1 MSNPNVKFSSKLYR
15 PLSDQS
21 TLFCSQV
28 NAGVSFISNDVYEGN
43 PVVAPRHWLLKF
55 VHFTPHNC
63 REALCVYQ
71 WSKYTWGTFRLSST
85 HICKLA
91 WKKMENIYRV
101 GIYYLTR
108 AMCKKY
114 VNKINSAIWRRQIWI
129 KANNGIR
136 YLKEIFNLQQKYP
149 FNKQNTGNT
158 VWTDKYANNI
168 FFQLKNDSWIKTFFD
183 VVFSLEIIYISQ
195 ILPSK

>member
-1 MSNPNVKFSSKLYR
+1 MR

-21 TLFCSQV
+21 TLFCLQV
-28 NAGVSFISNDVYEGN
+28 NTGVNFISNDVYEGN

-55 VHFTPHNC
+55 VHFTPYNC

-114 VNKINSAIWRRQIWI
+114 VNKINSAFKDGKFELRLTMAYNVWRKYLTYNKNIPSI
-129 KANNGIR
+129 NKTPGI
-136 YLKEIFNLQQKYP
+136 LFGQT
-149 FNKQNTGNT
+149 NTQT
-158 VWTDKYANNI
+158 I
-168 FFQLKNDSWIKTFFD
+168 FFFNWKTIPGSKH
-183 VVFSLEIIYISQ
+183 SLM
-195 ILPSK
+195 